1 VGTMVFQSIT
11 KFLLGSR
18 WFLGSLEFLTDRFG
32 NLNLK
37 EPELSEVIRSGTSR
51 FPPTLDRVGLINEAQ
66 LRLGSLG
73 ETDTNLAEDKADHAL
88 AAQAAVLDLIYSPS
102 SGSDSEYDREV
113 YMVEQ
118 GGELP
123 EKTTK

>member
-37 EPELSEVIRSGTSR
+37 ELELSEVVRSGTSR
-51 FPPTLDRVGLINEAQ
+51 FPPALDRVGLVNEAQ

-73 ETDTNLAEDKADHAL
+73 ETDTNLTEDKADHAL
-88 AAQAAVLDLIYSPS
+88 AA
-102 SGSDSEYDREV
+102 
-113 YMVEQ
+113 
-118 GGELP
+118 
-123 EKTTK
+123 